1 MDLNA
6 HISAVPGFYELSE
19 ADRIRFFAWFV
30 HSSGKINFAQAD
42 ITDCYRQAGLD
53 RPDIGPYLVRM
64 ATREPPEL
72 LKSNG
77 TYRLE
82 RRTLEELTGRYGQRA
97 AIVKLDG
104 ALNELTAKIT
114 NADERVFFDEM
125 LVCLRHGAFRSTV
138 VMGWNLAYTHLCD
151 YVFSKRLAEFNAQ
164 LKKSFPKAKPSQI
177 STREDFMEFREFDII
192 QVCRSASI
200 TTSGIDKILR
210 EKLARRN
217 SAAHPS
223 GVNVS
228 QLVAE
233 ETIVDLVQNVL
244 LAF

>member
-6 HISAVPGFYELSE
+6 HISAVAGFYELSE
-19 ADRIRFFAWFV
+19 ADKIRFFVWFV
-30 HSSGKINFAQAD
+30 HANGQHNFAQAD
-42 ITDCYRQAGLD
+42 ITECYRQAGLD
-53 RPDIGPYLVRM
+53 RPDLGPYLTKMVN
-64 ATREPPEL
+64 REPPEL
-72 LKSNG
+72 LKSGG

-82 RRTLEELTGRYGQRA
+82 RRALEELTGRYGQRSV
-97 AIVKLDG
+97 IVKLDN
-104 ALNELTAKIT
+104 ALSDLTARIT
-114 NADERVFFDEM
+114 NANERVFFDEM
-125 LVCLRHGAFRSTV
+125 LICLRHGAFRSAV

-151 YVFSKRLAEFNAQ
+151 YVFSNRLADFNVQ
-164 LKKSFPKAKPSQI
+164 LKKSYPKATPSQI
-177 STREDFMEFREFDII
+177 STRDDFMEFREFEII